1 MKSNKEKK
9 TSEGLKNVTQFLM
22 SLVGAPKNPTKYK
35 TNSIKEEYKIRYV
48 VSQNI
53 YLEERCILT
62 VSKYTDCAIVT

>member
-35 TNSIKEEYKIRYV
+35 TNSIKEEYKIR
-48 VSQNI
+48 
-53 YLEERCILT
+53 
-62 VSKYTDCAIVT
+62 